1 MTNDFY
7 FHTYSEWRDALTRR
21 CGIALTASY
30 AEERL
35 AALQNPTNP
44 TTAEFVRCY
53 GDAYRRQVIAW
64 FQRAAQEGN

>member
-1 MTNDFY
+1 MNKDFY
-7 FHTYSEWRDALTRR
+7 FQTYSEWREALTRR
-21 CGIALTASY
+21 CGIALTTSY

-35 AALQNPTNP
+35 AALQNTNDP

-53 GDAYRRQVIAW
+53 GDAYRKQVMAW